1 MDRRSV
7 GMYVNIVSIDHEP
20 LARLNSELF
29 DDRCETQVVIKY
41 YDYDDIDV
49 KQMM

>member
-1 MDRRSV
+1 MD
-7 GMYVNIVSIDHEP
+7 GWICECNTLSICYEP
-20 LARLNSELF
+20 LPRINSELF
-29 DDRCETQVVIKY
+29 DDRYETQAVIKY